1 MYDVP
6 EVQNSYEIINMR
18 GTVRM
23 KIRDILAKNEP
34 TLSFEV
40 FPPKT
45 EKDIPAEH
53 TLSHRYV

>member
-1 MYDVP
+1 MCLRYK
-6 EVQNSYEIINMR
+6 NSYEIIKMR

-23 KIRDILAKNEP
+23 KIRDILAKKEP

-45 EKDIPAEH
+45 EDK
-53 TLSHRYV
+53 